1 MRDIDIDK
9 IASLAR
15 LRPDQKERGKLL
27 HDIEQIIDYIEN
39 ISSIDTSGMTPMRH
53 PPWQFVGL
61 REDVASAKGDPEL
74 FQQSA
79 PESGEGYYLVPRV
92 VE

>member
-15 LRPDQKERGKLL
+15 LRPDQQERRKLL
-27 HDIEQIIDYIEN
+27 HDIEQIVDYIEN
-39 ISSIDTSGMTPMRH
+39 ISSIDTSGITPMRH
-53 PPWQFVGL
+53 PPWQFIGL
-61 REDVASAKGDPEL
+61 REDIANAEGNPDL

-79 PESGEGYYLVPRV
+79 PESQEGYYLVPRV